1 MTLALFTW
9 FWALPF
15 SILPM
20 TGLWGRYVAGKRIPL
35 VVFIIRKVIRFNRA
49 PNLIK

>member
-1 MTLALFTW
+1 MTLVLFTW

-20 TGLWGRYVAGKRIPL
+20 TGLWGRYVAGKQIP
-35 VVFIIRKVIRFNRA
+35 FIVRKIIKLNKMLD
-49 PNLIK
+49 LIK

>member
-1 MTLALFTW
+1 MVLALFTW

-20 TGLWGRYVAGKRIPL
+20 TGLWGRYVAGKRVPPIP
-35 VVFIIRKVIRFNRA
+35 FIVRKVIRFKKVIRFN
-49 PNLIK
+49 